1 MKYKLKSYRYGELIL
16 NNEPKYK
23 IKWDELLATIDSIT
37 DKEIIDV
44 HESNKRVPKGLSVA
58 LNKILK
64 DKLTAI
70 DWKSESRIFSGDDYK
85 KSWRLDFAN
94 DNMSI
99 EVSFNHGEA
108 IAWNLLKPTIA
119 SEINHVKKAIQT
131 DIAIIICATK
141 DLKTKGGFDG
151 STGEFEKFERY
162 LDPLRNLLTI
172 PIVIIGLE
180 APDTFIIQHDK
191 VNGKNH
197 GIVKYL

>member
-44 HESNKRVPKGLSVA
+44 HESNQRVPKGLSVA